1 VFGLQCNMQSRPHS
15 PAIQE
20 ANQLKLR
27 KNQVHKLKMLALRLQ
42 CNMQSR
48 PHSPAIQEANQL
60 KLRKNQVHTNKNA
73 RAWITV

>member
-1 VFGLQCNMQSRPHS
+1 MDYSVICNPDPT
-15 PAIQE
+15 PAIQK

-27 KNQVHKLKMLALRLQ
+27 KNQVCINILVLRLQ

-60 KLRKNQVHTNKNA
+60 KLRKNRVHTNKNA

>member
-1 VFGLQCNMQSRPHS
+1 MQENNQLKLRKNQVRIKILVLGLQCNMQSRPHS

-27 KNQVHKLKMLALRLQ
+27 KNQGRINILVLGLQ

-48 PHSPAIQEANQL
+48 PHTRNTRS
-60 KLRKNQVHTNKNA
+60 
-73 RAWITV
+73 